1 MRLVRLTYL
10 ARHQPQSPAR
20 QEFTEYEVEA
30 ILDLDVEGH
39 LDQATLTVWEAVD
52 AIARLGGYVGPSS
65 GGPPGMLVLT
75 RGLVRVQTVATAY
88 RNRASKS
95 AAG

>member
-10 ARHQPQSPAR
+10 ARHQPQRPAR
-20 QEFTEYEVEA
+20 QELTEYEVEA
-30 ILDLDVEGH
+30 LLDLDVEGH
-39 LDQATLTVWEAVD
+39 LEPATLTVWEAVD

-65 GGPPGMLVLT
+65 GGPPGILVLT
-75 RGLVRVQTVATAY
+75 RGWVCVQAVATAY
-88 RNRASKS
+88 RNRADKA